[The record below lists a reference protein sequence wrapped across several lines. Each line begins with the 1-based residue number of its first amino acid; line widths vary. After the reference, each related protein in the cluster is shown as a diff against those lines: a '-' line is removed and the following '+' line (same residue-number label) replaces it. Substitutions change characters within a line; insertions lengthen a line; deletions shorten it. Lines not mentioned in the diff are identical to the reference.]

1 MKPARIHYVAVL
13 AIFLLATAVA
23 WTSLLEAGG
32 PHASTWRLLSS
43 AQLFERQGRV
53 VKAVELYQQI
63 LRAEPGHN
71 WAATRLAKIR
81 AAAQVTLRATQPKQK
96 AKSIKT
102 RIAEATAP
110 AKAKQAAQE
119 PKPAQLAATASS
131 KLEQKATP
139 IRTTIANTVATL
151 KTRRRKSENGASSA
165 ETTQRPLAKT
175 RQALSQAGE
184 RIKNLRPVA
193 SAVPSKPKLANSIPS
208 KPQISSTA
216 KSITTVSKESPTVA
230 TAEPVAEVTSATETR
245 NQNVIV
251 TRTITAW
258 DRIREKITPRPK
270 TAAGGPKPA
279 AISMW
284 QSLRN
289 SLKKSRDNL
298 ALKLGRKPKV
308 TDTVTK
314 VEEPQPAAVTVV
326 KPDQAASTAKPVAKV
341 APNRP
346 SNRPP
351 VIPPVSSQETI
362 FTASETLSAKPDEA
376 NARAV
381 LIEAVEVAPDVEASL
396 AAYMLGTRASG
407 HPEVMSALGEQL
419 SARTGIAR
427 VHMAEAMLRL
437 DGNHVTAT
445 DALVGLLSDEEP
457 QVRMMAA
464 LAMQSATVTQKE
476 RCISTLIKVLQDT
489 DSEVRAA
496 AALAL
501 GGYGPAAKAAL
512 PALVRLV
519 HDENVDT
526 ARAAGI
532 ALQCVAPPPASAQV
546 DTRVTPVSAGA
557 DHGQ

>member
-1 MKPARIHYVAVL
+1 L
-13 AIFLLATAVA
+13 
-23 WTSLLEAGG
+23 
-32 PHASTWRLLSS
+32 
-43 AQLFERQGRV
+43 
-53 VKAVELYQQI
+53 
-63 LRAEPGHN
+63 
-71 WAATRLAKIR
+71 
-81 AAAQVTLRATQPKQK
+81 
-96 AKSIKT
+96 
-102 RIAEATAP
+102 
-110 AKAKQAAQE
+110 
-119 PKPAQLAATASS
+119 
-131 KLEQKATP
+131 
-139 IRTTIANTVATL
+139 
-151 KTRRRKSENGASSA
+151 
-165 ETTQRPLAKT
+165 
-175 RQALSQAGE
+175 QAGE
-184 RIKNLRPVA
+184 RIKNLRSVA

-208 KPQISSTA
+208 KPQISRTA
-216 KSITTVSKESPTVA
+216 KSITTVSKEAPTVA

-258 DRIREKITPRPK
+258 DRIREKITQRPK
-270 TAAGGPKPA
+270 TAAGDPKPA
-279 AISMW
+279 AIPKW

-289 SLKKSRDNL
+289 SLKRSRDNL

-308 TDTVTK
+308 TDTVTQ

-381 LIEAVEVAPDVEASL
+381 LIKAVEVAPDVEASL

-445 DALVGLLSDEEP
+445 DTLVGLLSDEDP

-464 LAMQSATVTQKE
+464 
-476 RCISTLIKVLQDT
+476 
-489 DSEVRAA
+489 
-496 AALAL
+496 
-501 GGYGPAAKAAL
+501 
-512 PALVRLV
+512 
-519 HDENVDT
+519 
-526 ARAAGI
+526 
-532 ALQCVAPPPASAQV
+532 
-546 DTRVTPVSAGA
+546 
-557 DHGQ
+557 